1 MVGCWSG
8 AVAIKR
14 DPSRALITVRRSS
27 GPDWNRMTQCPARTS
42 NQPSTFASDPLQTPM
57 FRSDPVS
64 FCCCS
69 DPVQFLVQVQFKP
82 LHSQTCLIQTVWT
95 NIQHSFPFQ
104 CFFPL
109 FLALLAWKI
118 RWVVAGVI
126 NIDWL
131 IDSIQIVHIF
141 HFVFKSHHHS
151 PPFLWNM
158 FIGWCPEYSFLKS
171 ICRFCIAEQ

>member
-1 MVGCWSG
+1 M
-8 AVAIKR
+8 
-14 DPSRALITVRRSS
+14 RRSS
-27 GPDWNRMTQCPARTS
+27 GPGWDRMTQCPARTS

-69 DPVQFLVQVQFKP
+69 GPVQFLVQVQFKP

-95 NIQHSFPFQ
+95 KIQHSFPFQ

-131 IDSIQIVHIF
+131 IGSIQIVHIF
-141 HFVFKSHHHS
+141 HFVFKSHITLHIIIRL
-151 PPFLWNM
+151 PFYGTCSSDEAQSSI
-158 FIGWCPEYSFLKS
+158 FI
-171 ICRFCIAEQ
+171 